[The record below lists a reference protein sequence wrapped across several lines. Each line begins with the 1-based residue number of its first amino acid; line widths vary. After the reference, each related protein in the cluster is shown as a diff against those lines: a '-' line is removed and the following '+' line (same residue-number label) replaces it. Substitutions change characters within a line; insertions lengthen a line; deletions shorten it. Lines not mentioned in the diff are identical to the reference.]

1 MPSNMT
7 KYKTEG
13 LVRVEI
19 DLDVKAYT
27 FLLALVEKSGY
38 SLDLEDRQKS
48 EGIRGVL
55 TQGIVELYHK
65 YIDESD
71 VEVDDEESE
80 DDDDE
85 VESKSE
91 AGLDKINQQAYIFA
105 NRMKAMGSQGV
116 VKEDIV
122 KTLKSKLPAY
132 LKNHETGQLLA
143 NCKTKKLM
151 KASRFPN
158 LACPELTEEMEKEL
172 EAKGILKVVR
182 MMKKLN
188 NH

>member
-55 TQGIVELYHK
+55 TQGIVELYQK
-65 YIDESD
+65 YIDN
-71 VEVDDEESE
+71 EESEE

-85 VESKSE
+85 IESQ

-105 NRMKAMGSQGV
+105 NRMKAMGNQGV
-116 VKEDIV
+116 AKEDIV

-132 LKNHETGQLLA
+132 LKNHETGQLLT
-143 NCKTKKLM
+143 NGKTKKLM

-158 LACPELTEEMEKEL
+158 LACPKLTDEIKKEL
-172 EAKGILKVVR
+172 KAKGILEVVCL
-182 MMKKLN
+182 MSKSK
-188 NH
+188 